1 MTQVFLLDGD
11 IELSNMIWVV
21 FEEIDLVELMYK

>member
-1 MTQVFLLDGD
+1 MTQVFLLDRN

>member
-1 MTQVFLLDGD
+1 MTQVFLLDRN
-11 IELSNMIWVV
+11 IELSNMIWEG